1 MNRRAER
8 RERLGPA
15 LEAVTV
21 NGAPIDDHSFDL
33 TLALYKDSAKMA
45 LPVPLLKMIIPSGL
59 AHWNV
64 LKGGSDSITKILDGN
79 EYQVPTSDNQS
90 DAIGRLLMLFAYQL
104 MKLVQLA
111 MNDKDVSNYGSVRN
125 ARKCSSARCPYYKAL
140 ELIIAECKKR
150 VLSGRS
156 TATVPVATAL
166 NRYAPTPA
174 RNTKSYRE
182 AAQKSHVVPV
192 WVTGKT
198 PKQNVLHVLGDLKAQ
213 EDREIPL
220 TRRQQRILDRK
231 ETCTGTIVREVK
243 PDGSAAKGKECVVC
257 KAQTKYH
264 CLNCKLRLCLTQSK
278 SVLEMH
284 SKGDISDFSKSH
296 KVKQVDQDGNMR
308 EIYVEGSCWQ
318 HVHFSNVCQE
328 ITAAHDISQRLFE

>member
-156 TATVPVATAL
+156 TATVPVAT
-166 NRYAPTPA
+166 TS
-174 RNTKSYRE
+174 TI
-182 AAQKSHVVPV
+182 AATFTTTTTIAAAAVTSRTVASTAGCFHFNSHSNHCYLCHHHNIWLVMVRDACLRCKHGRT
-192 WVTGKT
+192 VTWEEEELSSSM
-198 PKQNVLHVLGDLKAQ
+198 VML
-213 EDREIPL
+213 
-220 TRRQQRILDRK
+220 
-231 ETCTGTIVREVK
+231 
-243 PDGSAAKGKECVVC
+243 
-257 KAQTKYH
+257 
-264 CLNCKLRLCLTQSK
+264 
-278 SVLEMH
+278 
-284 SKGDISDFSKSH
+284 
-296 KVKQVDQDGNMR
+296 
-308 EIYVEGSCWQ
+308 
-318 HVHFSNVCQE
+318 
-328 ITAAHDISQRLFE
+328 